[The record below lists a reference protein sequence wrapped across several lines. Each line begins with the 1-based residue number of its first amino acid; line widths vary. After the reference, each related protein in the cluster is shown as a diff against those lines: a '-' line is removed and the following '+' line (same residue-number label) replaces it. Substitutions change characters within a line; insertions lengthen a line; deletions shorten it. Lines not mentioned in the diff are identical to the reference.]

1 MKILMLGN
9 SFTYCNDLDKMLAER
24 LGACV
29 VRNVRGG
36 ARLSEQLN
44 PATELGAN
52 AKKLFEEKWD
62 YVVLQEMSRGPVTE
76 KESFMQSV
84 KELSSRARECGAKPL
99 LYATWAYR
107 EGSEKLASTGL
118 GYKEMTQAL
127 HDSYHEAAQIGGC
140 LVADVGDAFYEMREK
155 ADELFVE
162 DDYHPGVY
170 GSGLAADVIAAVIR
184 EDVKNG

>member
-1 MKILMLGN
+1 MKTLMLGN

-24 LGACV
+24 LNAYV

-52 AKKLFEEKWD
+52 AAKLLAEKWD
-62 YVVLQEMSRGPVTE
+62 YVILQEMSRGPVTE

-84 KELSSRARECGAKPL
+84 KELSACARECGAKPL

-118 GYKEMTQAL
+118 GYKEMTLAL
-127 HDSYHEAAQIGGC
+127 HDSYHEAAAANG
-140 LVADVGDAFYEMREK
+140 DVGDAFYEMREK

-170 GSGLAADVIAAVIR
+170 GSGVAADVIAAVIR